1 MVWDYVRPKSK
12 EVRRWLNFF
21 VDSLFMDMPGSSV
34 SVFII
39 GIPLDFMFH
48 IQTNTYY
55 MTQIILV
62 GGAKYR
68 ATGRGFFTQRTPMDE

>member
-1 MVWDYVRPKSK
+1 
-12 EVRRWLNFF
+12 
-21 VDSLFMDMPGSSV
+21 MDMPGSSV

-68 ATGRGFFTQRTPMDE
+68 AIGRGVFTQHTPMDEQALFFASN